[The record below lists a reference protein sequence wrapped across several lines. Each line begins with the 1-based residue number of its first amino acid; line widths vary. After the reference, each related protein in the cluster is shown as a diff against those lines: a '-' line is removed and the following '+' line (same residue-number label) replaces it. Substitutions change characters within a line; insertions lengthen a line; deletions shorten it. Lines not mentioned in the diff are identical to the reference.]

1 MVLFIIFAL
10 TTSSSFIF
18 SANCINSSDSL
29 FCSIKASVAN
39 LDEVPT
45 TGPTAVP
52 PIVPMAAS
60 LIARLATSFGS
71 VSLPAILS
79 EAISVLAATKPSV
92 TAPVVASLAVSLAIE
107 PAKLFLVSSATF
119 VEVFTGHIIY
129 LVFYLQ
135 KLYQLNH

>member
-1 MVLFIIFAL
+1 
-10 TTSSSFIF
+10 
-18 SANCINSSDSL
+18 
-29 FCSIKASVAN
+29 VAN

-92 TAPVVASLAVSLAIE
+92 TAPVVASLTVSLAIA
-107 PAKLFLVSSATF
+107 PTKLLLVSSAVF
-119 VEVFTGHIIY
+119 AEAFTGSYI
-129 LVFYLQ
+129 L
-135 KLYQLNH
+135 LNILPTKAVSIKPLAKPAKIDFSAASSSEAPFSIADL